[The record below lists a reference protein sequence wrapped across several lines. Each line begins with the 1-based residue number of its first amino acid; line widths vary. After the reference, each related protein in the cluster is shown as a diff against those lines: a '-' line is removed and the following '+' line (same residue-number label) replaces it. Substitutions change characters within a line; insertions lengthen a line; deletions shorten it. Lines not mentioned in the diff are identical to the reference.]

1 MLSKKPRTI
10 SEKKRNVIIPPKKS
24 KQFSFFLDSLKSNE
38 YSFFGDETNSIV
50 LDVFLFT

>member
-10 SEKKRNVIIPPKKS
+10 SEKKRNVIIPPKNQNNS
-24 KQFSFFLDSLKSNE
+24 HFFLDSLKSNE